1 MRIREILYEE
11 RDVKIMMI
19 QMKMA
24 VYLKASTT
32 TDICKTRREQ
42 RSTFVDN
49 RPKKFGGQGSGFRFA
64 NIPVIKRYYG
74 NSKEKYSWRKRVE
87 EEEKD

>member
-1 MRIREILYEE
+1 
-11 RDVKIMMI
+11 
-19 QMKMA
+19 MKMA

-64 NIPVIKRYYG
+64 NIPVIKKILRKFL
-74 NSKEKYSWRKRVE
+74 KEKYSWRKRVE
-87 EEEKD
+87 EEEKRD